1 MFLYSWLH
9 LAGYAQMGIDQV
21 KNFRVLGSHTPG
33 HPENFETEGVECTTG
48 PLGQGVAN
56 AVGIA
61 VSQKMA
67 AARFNTAAHTIFNN
81 HVVCLAGDGCLQEG
95 VAAEAASFAG
105 HYKLDNLVL
114 IYDSNDVTLDA
125 MADASQSED
134 AAKRFE
140 SLGWHVQQIDGH
152 DFSAI
157 AAALEKAKN
166 TAGKPHIIIAK
177 TLIGK
182 GIPEVAGTAKAHG
195 EGGAK
200 FIEAARKSLGLPET
214 EHFHVSGETHAFF
227 AAHGAELAKKR
238 AEWKKTFDAWS
249 AANPE
254 LSAHLHA
261 AVAGKG
267 LSAAEISAKI
277 PAFASDSK
285 IATRKAGSDVLQP
298 IAAAMPLAVS
308 GSADLYGSTLNY
320 IAGAKDFTAA
330 SFDGRNIRYGIREH
344 AMAAIMN
351 GIAYDGIF
359 HASGATFLVFADY
372 ARPSIRIAA
381 LSKLPVVYIFTHDS
395 VGVGEDGPTHQPV
408 ETVSGLRVIP
418 NLNVIRP
425 ADPEETAGAFAAAF
439 SRRNGP
445 TLLALTRQAVPLL
458 SGISVEDRR
467 NGAMKGGY
475 IAQKET
481 GSLHTILMASGSE
494 LQHAIA
500 AAKQIG
506 EGVRVVSMPSMDL
519 FEQQTAEYRESVLPS
534 SVRRRV
540 AIEAGVRDLWF
551 RYVGLDGAVIGIDRF
566 GLSAPGNV
574 VMEKLGITAQSVV
587 DAAKS
592 LK

>member
-1 MFLYSWLH
+1 
-9 LAGYAQMGIDQV
+9 
-21 KNFRVLGSHTPG
+21 
-33 HPENFETEGVECTTG
+33 
-48 PLGQGVAN
+48 
-56 AVGIA
+56 
-61 VSQKMA
+61 
-67 AARFNTAAHTIFNN
+67 
-81 HVVCLAGDGCLQEG
+81 
-95 VAAEAASFAG
+95 
-105 HYKLDNLVL
+105 
-114 IYDSNDVTLDA
+114 
-125 MADASQSED
+125 
-134 AAKRFE
+134 
-140 SLGWHVQQIDGH
+140 
-152 DFSAI
+152 
-157 AAALEKAKN
+157 
-166 TAGKPHIIIAK
+166 
-177 TLIGK
+177 
-182 GIPEVAGTAKAHG
+182 
-195 EGGAK
+195 
-200 FIEAARKSLGLPET
+200 
-214 EHFHVSGETHAFF
+214 
-227 AAHGAELAKKR
+227 
-238 AEWKKTFDAWS
+238 
-249 AANPE
+249 
-254 LSAHLHA
+254 
-261 AVAGKG
+261 
-267 LSAAEISAKI
+267 
-277 PAFASDSK
+277 
-285 IATRKAGSDVLQP
+285 
-298 IAAAMPLAVS
+298 MPLAVS

-519 FEQQTAEYRESVLPS
+519 FEQQTAEYRESVLPL